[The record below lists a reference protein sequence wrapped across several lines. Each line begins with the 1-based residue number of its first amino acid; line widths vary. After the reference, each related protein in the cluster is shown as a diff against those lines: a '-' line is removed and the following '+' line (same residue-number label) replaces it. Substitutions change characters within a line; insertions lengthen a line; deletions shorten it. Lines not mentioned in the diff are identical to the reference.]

1 MPLPKRSNH
10 TIPFTFVSP
19 RILSYITGLADGLAH
34 SAARTRKYLSTIIT
48 HRKQTMTA
56 ATTGTDDKMIAN
68 FEPGENFEDRVF
80 MVSQKDLRTT
90 NNGSM
95 YIHMVF
101 MDQSGQVVARIWQAN
116 QQMYNIIPEGGFISM
131 RGRVESYKGNLQVI
145 GEAIRP
151 LKKDDVD
158 LSRFLPHTRFDVETM
173 WQRLLEILRTVEN
186 PHVLKVIKA
195 FVTDEAIITGFKKAP
210 AAITNHHAYIG
221 GLLEH
226 TVGLLE
232 LANRIFGD
240 GKGVNSLFPGVSRD
254 LILAGLLMHDIGKI
268 TELSYDTNFSY
279 STSGQLIGHIT
290 QAAIW
295 LDRKVTAIEAES
307 GEAFP
312 EDIRNVL
319 THIIVAH
326 HGSYEFGS
334 PKLPS
339 CPEAIAV
346 HYIDNLDAKL
356 NMALANMR
364 DSRDE
369 DSDWT
374 QYVRPLEARIFKKD
388 VMGIRGGADEKP
400 E

>member
-1 MPLPKRSNH
+1 M
-10 TIPFTFVSP
+10 
-19 RILSYITGLADGLAH
+19 
-34 SAARTRKYLSTIIT
+34 SAV
-48 HRKQTMTA
+48 
-56 ATTGTDDKMIAN
+56 TTGADDKLIAD
-68 FEPGENFEDRVF
+68 FQPGENFEDRVF

-90 NNGSM
+90 SNGSM

-101 MDQSGQVVARIWQAN
+101 ADQSGQVVARIWQAN
-116 QQMYNIIPEGGFISM
+116 QQMYNVIPEGGFISM

-158 LSRFLPHTRFDVETM
+158 LSRFLPHTRFNVETM
-173 WQRLLEILRTVEN
+173 WNRMLEILRTVEN
-186 PHVLKVIKA
+186 PHVLKVVKA
-195 FVTDEAIITGFKKAP
+195 FVTDEKIIAGFKKAP

-240 GKGVNSLFPGVSRD
+240 GKSVNSLFPDVSRD

-268 TELSYDTNFSY
+268 TELDYDTSFSY

-295 LDRKVTAIEAES
+295 LDRKIAAIEAES
-307 GEAFP
+307 GEPFP

-356 NMALANMR
+356 NMALANIR
-364 DSRDE
+364 DSRDD

-388 VMGIRGGADEKP
+388 VMGIRSDADGKSD
-400 E
+400 